1 TTTPPGL
8 TVDLTYSGSATVPT
22 TASSYDIVATIND
35 ASYQGSANGTLTI
48 AKAPQSITN
57 FDATASKTYGDA
69 DFGPGATIDSG
80 LPITYESDNT
90 VVATVTP
97 EGLVHIAGSGPV
109 KITAKQNGDTN
120 HLPASAEQSLTIN
133 KVQIQ
138 VTADNKSRSYGA
150 ADPAF
155 TPGYSGFVSGENSSV
170 ITGTPTFTTTA
181 TAASPEGSYTITP
194 DVSGL
199 SASNYSFTPA
209 PGTLAIGLA
218 SQSITF
224 NPLAA
229 RTYGDATF
237 ALTSTGGASSNPIT
251 YTSSD
256 TNVASVSGATVTI
269 KGFGTTTITANQAGT
284 AGQYAIA
291 TAQQILTVNKARITV
306 TAANKQRPYNTV
318 NPTFTATYGGFITGE
333 DSTVI
338 SGTPTFTT
346 SAAQTSSTGSYTIVP
361 VIDGLSAANYT
372 FAAAN
377 GTLAVDVASQ
387 SITFDPLV
395 ARTYGDDAFDLS
407 ASGGASG
414 NTVTFTS
421 SNPAVAMVNGPTVTI
436 KGVGTTTITASQAGN
451 GNYASATA
459 QQLLTVNKAA
469 LTVTAK
475 DASRAYNTSDP
486 VFSVVYSGFA
496 YGETESILAG
506 TLSLSTTATIT
517 SPVGD
522 YPITAA
528 VGNLASNNYA
538 FSFVN
543 GALTIIKATASVSL
557 DSATLNR
564 TFDG

>member
-1 TTTPPGL
+1 
-8 TVDLTYSGSATVPT
+8 
-22 TASSYDIVATIND
+22 
-35 ASYQGSANGTLTI
+35 
-48 AKAPQSITN
+48 
-57 FDATASKTYGDA
+57 
-69 DFGPGATIDSG
+69 
-80 LPITYESDNT
+80 
-90 VVATVTP
+90 
-97 EGLVHIAGSGPV
+97 
-109 KITAKQNGDTN
+109 
-120 HLPASAEQSLTIN
+120 
-133 KVQIQ
+133 
-138 VTADNKSRSYGA
+138 
-150 ADPAF
+150 
-155 TPGYSGFVSGENSSV
+155 
-170 ITGTPTFTTTA
+170 
-181 TAASPEGSYTITP
+181 TITP

-229 RTYGDATF
+229 RTYGDASF
-237 ALTSTGGASSNPIT
+237 DLSATGGASSNPVT
-251 YTSSD
+251 YSSSD
-256 TNVASVSGATVTI
+256 TNVATINGATVSI

-284 AGQYAIA
+284 AGQYASA

-318 NPTFTATYGGFITGE
+318 TATYGGFITGE

-346 SAAQTSSTGSYTIVP
+346 SATQASPTGSYTIVP
-361 VIDGLSAANYT
+361 VIDGLSTANYT